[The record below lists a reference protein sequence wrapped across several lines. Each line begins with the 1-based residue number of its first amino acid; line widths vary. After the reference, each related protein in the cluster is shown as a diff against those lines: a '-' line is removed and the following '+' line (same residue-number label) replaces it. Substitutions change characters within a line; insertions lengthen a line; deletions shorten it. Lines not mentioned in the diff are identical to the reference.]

1 MPRSPR
7 VDFHHPSTVPAVARQ
22 LYEAISVN
30 ADLPAARRRW
40 RKLAPLM
47 RLQFQAYHSKG
58 EGASWFST
66 MKAALNMI
74 GPPVGDPDPPIKP
87 LSAEHR
93 ATLAAML
100 CELGYAVNE
109 HDA

>member
-1 MPRSPR
+1 
-7 VDFHHPSTVPAVARQ
+7 
-22 LYEAISVN
+22 
-30 ADLPAARRRW
+30 
-40 RKLAPLM
+40 M

-58 EGASWFST
+58 EGAHWFST
-66 MKAALNMI
+66 MNMI

-100 CELGYAVNE
+100 RELGYAVNE